1 MNSVN
6 DFKLHFLNT
15 FNSKI
20 IISPLDFH
28 ELPDLVARTMAEA
41 DKYPTLNGSS
51 KRLLVISALTGA
63 INKTTASDKKKASAL
78 AELDNLMESFIVISK
93 GAITVDKNEIVDSET
108 KHFATLINDIYNKVE
123 TVISD
128 KKITVNELIKSIPY
142 LVTVIIKNLKRLRN
156 LNGTQ
161 KKQIALGVIHMML
174 DKLPLPRETD
184 ENKAKIKLYG
194 KMASSLIETALSVAD
209 GKIDINQIIK
219 VAKTG
224 FALCKLCC

>member
-20 IISPLDFH
+20 IVSPLDFH
-28 ELPDLVARTMAEA
+28 ELPNLVARTMMEA
-41 DKYPTLNGSS
+41 DKYYTLSGNN
-51 KRLLVISALTGA
+51 KYLLVISTLTEA
-63 INKTTASDKKKASAL
+63 INKTTASDKKKAAAL
-78 AELDNLMESFIVISK
+78 AELNNLMESFISISK
-93 GAITVDKNEIVDSET
+93 GGISVKKKEIIDSET
-108 KHFATLINDIYNKVE
+108 THFGVLINDIYNKVE

-156 LNGTQ
+156 LNGIQ
-161 KKQIALGVIHMML
+161 KKQIALGVIYMML

-184 ENKAKIKLYG
+184 EDKAKIKLYR
-194 KMASSLIETALSVAD
+194 KMSSNLIETALSIAN
-209 GKIDINQIIK
+209 GKININQIID

-224 FALCKLCC
+224 FTLCKMCC